1 MDRGLLEIGRVRPLA
16 LDARAPIGRT
26 VVPAADDAIAYR
38 RNPELRWV
46 YHKPLLYDAL
56 GVPHG
61 LFPDLPK
68 AYPAIM
74 KPIVNL
80 YGLSRGVRLAHGPD
94 DIAQC
99 PERFWMPRLA
109 GRHVSVDIEICA
121 DALLHGE
128 AVEGIS
134 YQLGLFDYWERLESA
149 DPWASWAHRIART
162 LGITG
167 GALNVEFI
175 GNTAIEVHLRR
186 SDEFTVLFAEG
197 LRYAKPLISPRC
209 LPMTDETLASRL
221 GGRRFK
227 SCVSG
232 DDRPEMTA
240 PGWYRYGL
248 AYGDSLSELQQL
260 KVV

>member
-1 MDRGLLEIGRVRPLA
+1 MPREI
-16 LDARAPIGRT
+16 
-26 VVPAADDAIAYR
+26 VVAASDDDVSAYK

-56 GVPHG
+56 GVPYG
-61 LFPDLPK
+61 LLPDLPD
-68 AYPAIM
+68 AYPVIM
-74 KPIVNL
+74 KPVVNL
-80 YGLSRGVRLAHGPD
+80 YGLSRSVQLAYGPD
-94 DIAQC
+94 DVARC
-99 PERFWMPRLA
+99 PDCFWMPRLA

-121 DALLHGE
+121 DALVHGE
-128 AVEGIS
+128 AVEGVPHRK
-134 YQLGLFDYWERLESA
+134 LGLFDYWERLESA
-149 DPWASWAHRIART
+149 EPWASWAHRIART

-167 GALNVEFI
+167 GAINVEFI
-175 GNTAIEVHLRR
+175 ANTVIEVHLRH
-186 SDEFTVLFAEG
+186 SDEFTALFAEG
-197 LRYAKPLISPRC
+197 LRYAKPLIAPRC
-209 LPMTDETLASRL
+209 LPMTDETLASRM
-221 GGRRFK
+221 GDRPFK